1 MWKYECGEYMKI
13 TKLDIKGF
21 GRFEN
26 RSFSPGS
33 GLNVFYGLN
42 ESGKSTIQ
50 AFVKAMLF
58 GIKSGRRSKDSVN
71 QIRQFKPWFGKA
83 FAGVLEYKLDD
94 GRSFLVGRN
103 FENNTLTVYDEY
115 SNNIT
120 GEFPSD
126 KEAVAKF
133 AELHS
138 GLSESV
144 FERTAFISQMQSAV
158 NNEGRKVLA
167 ERLINLKHSGDEQ
180 VSLKRA
186 VNALKQAQITFVGSS
201 RSTNRPINQLNI
213 QLQDELSKERKARE
227 QHDTSIYNYIEL
239 EKTQKKV
246 EEQKQKLDELKK
258 TRMILC
264 QNAEAKMLNDKK
276 QKLCGY
282 MQQITEIAAK
292 KGEIKNQE
300 KHLTRELEV
309 LKGYSEFN
317 RKDADSMVEDN
328 IRYQFL
334 VDELDELQQKND
346 ANFEKIIEVENDLEK
361 FSVFQREGY
370 RMQGVLDGFMQLE
383 AEKKHMTDTNRKR
396 NKEQK
401 RILFICICVLISS
414 FSALYIF
421 RMHIPELL
429 VRAFSVLLASFF
441 IATVIVYAR
450 VLLKYRSRKRSDNDD
465 AMQTLNDYR
474 QLLMEWMDE
483 ADVESIND
491 LTRLKSM
498 YNDKV
503 GFLEELQ
510 SKNDTY
516 LKEKTVLEN
525 RINVLKADIL
535 QKLRKTDICL
545 NSDSFSTDD
554 ISNWKR
560 GLESY
565 ISCTPAINAL
575 KNELENIAQNEEI
588 IYDQAGMVY
597 GEDIKSWEQ
606 LEKAIKEVCERQSDK
621 KPIFLGEE
629 ITLTQVDREIESIH
643 KEINQGLIKVNT
655 LATRLEDIPDGEMLQ
670 KAFERVQALQE
681 EKEGMLF
688 LSKAIETA
696 ISVLTEASVII
707 HRDYVPHLSRELSH
721 YLNTVTGGLYDNAL
735 VDDNLALNILPNEH
749 MERVLPEQL
758 SSGTID
764 QVYLALRLAAVRLIE
779 QESERIPL
787 FFDEPFSQYDED
799 RTQNALRLLIEESR
813 QRQIFLY
820 TCKMRE
826 VEFIRELEKTG
837 TINIIDL

>member
-606 LEKAIKEVCERQSDK
+606 LEKAIKELDENKR
-621 KPIFLGEE
+621 
-629 ITLTQVDREIESIH
+629 
-643 KEINQGLIKVNT
+643 KEIYKEIQII
-655 LATRLEDIPDGEMLQ
+655 LANKLPAIYLQTPHTMLALQ
-670 KAFERVQALQE
+670 KNV
-681 EKEGMLF
+681 EGM
-688 LSKAIETA
+688 
-696 ISVLTEASVII
+696 
-707 HRDYVPHLSRELSH
+707 
-721 YLNTVTGGLYDNAL
+721 
-735 VDDNLALNILPNEH
+735 
-749 MERVLPEQL
+749 
-758 SSGTID
+758 
-764 QVYLALRLAAVRLIE
+764 
-779 QESERIPL
+779 
-787 FFDEPFSQYDED
+787 
-799 RTQNALRLLIEESR
+799 
-813 QRQIFLY
+813 QIFPLDFY
-820 TCKMRE
+820 DFKE
-826 VEFIRELEKTG
+826 VYFTE
-837 TINIIDL
+837 